1 MDWKIILYLIGAA
14 LMAWLGYRIIKHN
27 PGAFTKQNFG
37 KSAYTL
43 GLLTL
48 MLIAV
53 IAFLVVILK
62 N

>member
-1 MDWKIILYLIGAA
+1 MDWKVLLYIAGAA
-14 LMAWLGYRIIKHN
+14 LMLWLGVRIVKNN
-27 PGAFTKQNFG
+27 PGSFSKKNMG

-48 MLIAV
+48 MIMGV
-53 IAFLVVILK
+53 IALCVVILK